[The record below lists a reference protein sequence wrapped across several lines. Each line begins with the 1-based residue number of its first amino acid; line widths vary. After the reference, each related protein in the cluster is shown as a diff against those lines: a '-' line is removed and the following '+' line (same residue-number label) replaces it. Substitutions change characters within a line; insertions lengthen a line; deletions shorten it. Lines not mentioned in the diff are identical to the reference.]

1 MALGSNIGDAEANIN
16 EALTLLEDY
25 GNDIVYEALSNIYHT
40 EPQGA
45 VKDQPW
51 FANAVVRLQVAS
63 DVWAPEG
70 FLSTIQA
77 IEIKMG
83 RLRGVEPGGPRVI
96 DLDLLMYGD
105 TEMSTEYLTL
115 PHPRMLER
123 AFVLVPLRDVAPKL
137 VFKDGRNID
146 QVLAGLNYS
155 LDGQTLAQK

>member
-1 MALGSNIGDAEANIN
+1 M
-16 EALTLLEDY
+16 TLLENY
-25 GNDIVYEALSNIYHT
+25 GNDIVFEAQSFIYKT
-40 EPQGA
+40 EPQGE

-51 FANAVVRLQVAS
+51 FSNAVVRLQVAS

-77 IEIKMG
+77 IETQMG
-83 RLRGVEPGGPRVI
+83 RIRGEIEGGPRVI
-96 DLDLLMYGD
+96 DLDLLTFGD
-105 TEMSTEYLTL
+105 TEMHTEYLTL

-146 QVLAGLNYS
+146 QVLSS
-155 LDGQTLAQK
+155 LDYTLVDRTISQK

>member
-1 MALGSNIGDAEANIN
+1 
-16 EALTLLEDY
+16 LLEDY
-25 GNDIVYEALSNIYHT
+25 GNDIVFEALSNIYHT
-40 EPQGA
+40 EPQGQ

-83 RLRGVEPGGPRVI
+83 RLRGADPGGPRII

-105 TEMSTEYLTL
+105 LEMHTEYLTV

-146 QVLAGLNYS
+146 QVLAGLDYT
-155 LDGQTLAQK
+155 LDGNKIVQR

>member
-1 MALGSNIGDAEANIN
+1 M
-16 EALTLLEDY
+16 LEDY
-25 GNDIVYEALSNIYHT
+25 GNDIVFEALSNIYHT
-40 EPQGA
+40 EPQGQ

-83 RLRGVEPGGPRVI
+83 RLRGADPGGPRII

-105 TEMSTEYLTL
+105 LEMHTEYLTV

-137 VFKDGRNID
+137 VFKDGRSID
-146 QVLAGLNYS
+146 QVLAGLDYT
-155 LDGQTLAQK
+155 LDGNKIVQR

>member
-1 MALGSNIGDAEANIN
+1 M
-16 EALTLLEDY
+16 EDY
-25 GNDIVYEALSNIYHT
+25 GNDIVFEALSDIYHT
-40 EPQGA
+40 EPQGD

-51 FANAVVRLQVAS
+51 FSNAVVRLQVAS

-83 RLRGVEPGGPRVI
+83 RLRGAEPGGPRVI
-96 DLDLLMYGD
+96 DLDLLLYGD

-115 PHPRMLER
+115 PHPRMLDR

-146 QVLAGLNYS
+146 QVLAGLDYT
-155 LDGQTLAQK
+155 LDGRTIAQK

>member
-1 MALGSNIGDAEANIN
+1 
-16 EALTLLEDY
+16 LTLLENY
-25 GNDIVYEALSNIYHT
+25 GNDIVFEAQSFIYKT
-40 EPQGA
+40 EPQGE

-51 FANAVVRLQVAS
+51 FSNAVVRLQVAS

-77 IEIKMG
+77 IETQMG
-83 RLRGVEPGGPRVI
+83 RIRGEIEGGPRVI
-96 DLDLLMYGD
+96 DLDLLTFGD
-105 TEMSTEYLTL
+105 TEMHTEYLTL

-146 QVLAGLNYS
+146 QVLSS
-155 LDGQTLAQK
+155 LDYTLVDRTISQK

>member
-1 MALGSNIGDAEANIN
+1 
-16 EALTLLEDY
+16 LLEDY
-25 GNDIVYEALSNIYHT
+25 GNDIVFEALSNIYHT
-40 EPQGA
+40 EPQGQ

-83 RLRGVEPGGPRVI
+83 RLRGADPGGPRII

-105 TEMSTEYLTL
+105 LEMHTEYLTV

-137 VFKDGRNID
+137 VFKDGRSID
-146 QVLAGLNYS
+146 QVLAGLDYT
-155 LDGQTLAQK
+155 LDGNKIVQR